1 MDGNSQCF
9 PMLGNQMHSFVVVS
23 PLVWYKIYEKSLCL
37 LHAHYFQT
45 ERLNKHCG
53 IPCLVRSALSSQTCV
68 LNCGLCGTTRYSRC
82 PISEIL
88 STSNF
93 TESLRPTSNPEK
105 WTAAGRASK
114 KRVLPSRQCIS
125 EKLEEVLSGACKGA
139 QICFQSV
146 AAITYSVNYG
156 DQYIFAH

>member
-1 MDGNSQCF
+1 MPGAICPFFAN
-9 PMLGNQMHSFVVVS
+9 LR
-23 PLVWYKIYEKSLCL
+23 
-37 LHAHYFQT
+37 T
-45 ERLNKHCG
+45 R
-53 IPCLVRSALSSQTCV
+53 
-68 LNCGLCGTTRYSRC
+68 NCGLCGTTRYSRC

-125 EKLEEVLSGACKGA
+125 EKLEGVLSGARKGA

-146 AAITYSVNYG
+146 AAIPYSVNYG
-156 DQYIFAH
+156 DQYIFATEYPYLSYIYLHYIFWYRWIRL

>member
-1 MDGNSQCF
+1 MPGAICPFFAN
-9 PMLGNQMHSFVVVS
+9 LR
-23 PLVWYKIYEKSLCL
+23 
-37 LHAHYFQT
+37 T
-45 ERLNKHCG
+45 R
-53 IPCLVRSALSSQTCV
+53 
-68 LNCGLCGTTRYSRC
+68 NCGLCGTTRYSRC

-146 AAITYSVNYG
+146 AAIPYSVNYG
-156 DQYIFAH
+156 DLYISPLNIRIYHISIYIILAGTYGTGEISHCYSDLHFFIIIFSFTPCLGPGFTSI

>member
-1 MDGNSQCF
+1 MPGAICPFFAN
-9 PMLGNQMHSFVVVS
+9 LR
-23 PLVWYKIYEKSLCL
+23 
-37 LHAHYFQT
+37 T
-45 ERLNKHCG
+45 R
-53 IPCLVRSALSSQTCV
+53 
-68 LNCGLCGTTRYSRC
+68 NCGLCGTTRYSRC

-125 EKLEEVLSGACKGA
+125 EKLEGVLSGARKGA

-146 AAITYSVNYG
+146 AAIPYSVNYG
-156 DQYIFAH
+156 DQIYIRH